1 MVLQQCLACNLLI
14 TGPTR
19 SCSCG
24 HVLEDPSRFIGG
36 KRFSDY
42 RAMLYG
48 RLEDRRKREEKRMT
62 NNAKRLTQ
70 DEQPLSR
77 VENPVSPKQPPFKTP
92 ARAAKFKETRKNTKR
107 KKETTSRQLR
117 KTKKASVPQELHSR
131 FPSALQRINQKIL
144 GQNLLWLVLQME
156 SGENRIGLLRDES

>member
-62 NNAKRLTQ
+62 NN
-70 DEQPLSR
+70 
-77 VENPVSPKQPPFKTP
+77 NPVSPKQPPFKTP

-107 KKETTSRQLR
+107 RKETTSRQLR

-156 SGENRIGLLRDES
+156 SGENRIGLLHDES

>member
-62 NNAKRLTQ
+62 NKVKRLTQ
-70 DEQPLSR
+70 DEQPLSD
-77 VENPVSPKQPPFKTP
+77 VENPVSPQPPFKTP
-92 ARAAKFKETRKNTKR
+92 ARATTFKKTRKNTKR
-107 KKETTSRQLR
+107 RKETTSRQLR
-117 KTKKASVPQELHSR
+117 KTKKASVLQELRSR

-144 GQNLLWLVLQME
+144 GQNLFWLVLQME
-156 SGENRIGLLRDES
+156 SGENRIGLLHDES